1 MILNNIKQSEKT
13 RLRYNMLTM
22 LVYIVG
28 LILIAQLF
36 NLQIVHGQEYR
47 EESNTRLTRE
57 TTIEAARG
65 TIRDRTGVELASTKL
80 GNSLELYKTK
90 VETEQFNECILKI
103 VKVLDKNG
111 DKYVDTFPI
120 EINTF
125 KFTFSSEESIKNWKT
140 KYKIDENATP
150 EECFEIFLDKYEINC
165 ESQEDARKVL
175 GIIYTIKNKGYST
188 TKALEISAEISNA
201 SVQEFYERSAE
212 FPGINVVSKP
222 IRTYPKEN
230 LASHIIGYIAKINE
244 DELKTRKDTYAN
256 DDYIGRTGIEYVFEE
271 YLRGKDGTKQI
282 DMAVDGTQT
291 GEYITQE
298 AIAGNDVVLTI
309 DANIQKIAETAL
321 QNNIEKIKNGG
332 FSSRYDARGGS
343 VVVVNV
349 KTGEIL
355 ALVSYPN
362 YSPEAFYNGI
372 TKTLYNQYLN
382 TNALFNRAISGTYE
396 PGSIFKMITAVA
408 GLQEGVVTT
417 TERIRDTGIYKKYN
431 KEWKCWYFTDYR
443 KGHGDLNISEAI
455 KHSCNYFFYET
466 GDRLGIDRL
475 AKYAKYFGLGTK
487 TGVELPSEA
496 RGSVA
501 TMPNG
506 PGDVLNAAIG
516 QGNNSYTPLQM
527 AKYIAMLT
535 NGGKHIDLTLIKS
548 VLRTDKTE
556 VDKSEIENFVNKKL
570 NINNTQF
577 ENVEISPEY
586 IKTILEGMRSVAGER
601 GGTAYSVFKN
611 FNIEIGGKTGSAET
625 ATSDVN
631 AWFTAFAPFDE
642 PEIAVVVMV
651 ENGGHGNY
659 TAEVAR
665 DIIAEYFGMNAN
677 GVVEDMTAVP
687 YLETIR

>member
-1 MILNNIKQSEKT
+1 MILSSKKSSST
-13 RLRYNMLTM
+13 RLRYNILTM
-22 LVYIVG
+22 IVYVIG

-36 NLQIVHGQEYR
+36 NLQIVNGKEYR
-47 EESNTRLTRE
+47 EESNIKLTRE

-65 TIRDRTGVELASTKL
+65 NIRDRTGIALASTKL
-80 GNSLELYKTK
+80 GNSLEIYKTK
-90 VETEQFNECILKI
+90 IETEQFNECILKI
-103 VKVLDKNG
+103 IKVLDKNG

-120 EINTF
+120 EINPF
-125 KFTFSSEESIKNWKT
+125 KFNFSSDTAIQKWKT
-140 KYKIDENATP
+140 NYKIEENATA
-150 EECFEIFLDKYEINC
+150 EDCFNFFLDKYKIKC
-165 ESQEDARKVL
+165 DSVEDARKVL
-175 GIIYTIKNKGYST
+175 GIIYTIKTKGYST
-188 TKALEISAEISNA
+188 TKSIEISEEISNA
-201 SVQEFYERSAE
+201 SVQEFYERSSE
-212 FPGINVVSKP
+212 FPGVNVVSKP
-222 IRTYPKEN
+222 IRTYTKGN
-230 LASHIIGYIAKINE
+230 LGSHILGYIAKINE
-244 DELKTRKDTYAN
+244 DELKTRKDTYSN

-271 YLRGKDGTKQI
+271 YLRGTDGQKQI

-291 GEYITQE
+291 GEYITKE
-298 AIAGNDVVLTI
+298 AVAGNDIVLTI
-309 DANIQKIAETAL
+309 DANLQQIAETAL

-332 FSSRYDARGGS
+332 FSSKYDAKGGS

-372 TKTLYNQYLN
+372 SQTLYNEYLN

-396 PGSIFKMITAVA
+396 PGSIFKMVTAIA
-408 GLQEGVVTT
+408 GLQEGVITKN
-417 TERIRDTGIYKKYN
+417 ERITDTGIYRKYN
-431 KEWKCWYFTDYR
+431 KEWKCWYYTDYH
-443 KGHGDLNISEAI
+443 KGHGSLNVSDAI

-466 GDRLGIDRL
+466 GDRLGIDRI

-487 TGVELPSEA
+487 TGIELPSEA
-496 RGSVA
+496 RGNVA

-548 VLRTDKTE
+548 VLKADKTE
-556 VDKSEIENFVNKKL
+556 VDKNEIENFVNKKL
-570 NINNTQF
+570 GLNTV
-577 ENVEISPEY
+577 ENEDLQISEDY
-586 IKTILEGMRSVAGER
+586 IKSILEGMRSVAGER
-601 GGTAYSVFKN
+601 GGTAYNVFKN

-625 ATSDVN
+625 ATTDVN

-665 DIIAEYFGMNAN
+665 DIIAEYFGMNSN
-677 GVVEDMTAVP
+677 GVTEDMTAVP
-687 YLETIR
+687 YTESLR

>member
-1 MILNNIKQSEKT
+1 MILNNKDNEKT

-90 VETEQFNECILKI
+90 IETEQFNDCIFKI

-120 EINTF
+120 EINPF
-125 KFTFSSEESIKNWKT
+125 KFTFSSEESIKNWKA

-150 EECFEIFLDKYEINC
+150 EDCFKFFLEKYEINC

-175 GIIYTIKNKGYST
+175 GVVYTIKTKGYST
-188 TKALEISAEISNA
+188 TKAIEISNEISNA
-201 SVQEFYERSAE
+201 SVQEFYERSIE
-212 FPGINVVSKP
+212 FPGVNVVSKP
-222 IRTYPKEN
+222 IRTYSKGN

-244 DELKTRKDTYAN
+244 DELKTRKDTYQN

-271 YLRGKDGTKQI
+271 YLRGQDGIKQI

-291 GEYITQE
+291 GEYITKE

-309 DANIQKIAETAL
+309 DANIQQIAETAL

-396 PGSIFKMITAVA
+396 PGSIFKMITAIA

-417 TERIRDTGIYKKYN
+417 SERITDTGVYRKYN

-443 KGHGDLNISEAI
+443 KGHGALNISDAI

-487 TGVELPSEA
+487 TGIELPSEA

-535 NGGKHIDLTLIKS
+535 NGGKHIDLTLVKS
-548 VLRTDKTE
+548 VLRADRTE
-556 VDKSEIENFVNKKL
+556 VDKSELESFVNKKL

-577 ENVEISPEY
+577 ENIEISPEY
-586 IKTILEGMRSVAGER
+586 ITTILEGMRSVAGER

-687 YLETIR
+687 YVEALR